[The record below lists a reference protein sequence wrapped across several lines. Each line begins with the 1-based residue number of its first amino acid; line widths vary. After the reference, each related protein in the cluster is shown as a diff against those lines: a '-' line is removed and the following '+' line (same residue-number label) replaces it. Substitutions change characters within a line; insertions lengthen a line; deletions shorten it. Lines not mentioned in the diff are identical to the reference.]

1 MNFYETAVILNPN
14 LSEEEVKSALEKI
27 TNLVTSNGGEM
38 LRVDNWGKRK
48 LAYELN
54 KHKIGL
60 YIFFLFRAPSET
72 IKKMEGYFKVYDL
85 VVKFLVI
92 RLTRQQ
98 IAALPK
104 NIIGGDMP
112 VSPEDITPVEG
123 YQKDV

>member
-14 LSEEEVKSALEKI
+14 LSEEEVKSAVDKI
-27 TNLVTSNGGEM
+27 TGLVTSSGGEM
-38 LRVDNWGKRK
+38 LKVDNWGKRK

-60 YIFFLFRAPSET
+60 YIFFIFKSPAET
-72 IKKMEGYFKVYDL
+72 IRKLEDYFKVYDL

-92 RLTRQQ
+92 RLTKQQ

-104 NIIGGDMP
+104 SITGDIP
-112 VSPEDITPVEG
+112 VSPADLSPSEGTP
-123 YQKDV
+123 KDV